1 MFANSYYGGLRA
13 AEVKSRLR
21 QIKFAYRVDQ
31 KFRTT
36 YKVRWGWAGGGWE
49 GGRVGGWEG
58 RVGGWVGKGRVGG
71 WGEWVGGG

>member
-49 GGRVGGWEG
+49 GGWG
-58 RVGGWVGKGRVGG
+58 RVDGGGGGDGEGGRVR
-71 WGEWVGGG
+71 